1 MKSSGERNHTDLN
14 HIYGHSFMML
24 CATHYESSQPDA
36 NWQFFNRGISGNRI
50 VDLYARIKKDEI
62 GEITIK
68 ENESR
73 VELAPDVARHVMRSM
88 QNGTINEFLVVCK
101 AVSGAKE
108 VNAKG
113 EARGNGRKGGSRGGS
128 KGGKPSSNRGKGRV
142 VRR

>member
-1 MKSSGERNHTDLN
+1 MDKEQLLKAEIEKLISMGK
-14 HIYGHSFMML
+14 
-24 CATHYESSQPDA
+24 A
-36 NWQFFNRGISGNRI
+36 NGSVTEEEIIAKLEKIS
-50 VDLYARIKKDEI
+50 VTPEEMEVVFKALAEAK
-62 GEITIK
+62 ITIK

-101 AVSGAKE
+101 AVSAGKE

-113 EARGNGRKGGSRGGS
+113 EAKPSHRRGG
-128 KGGKPSSNRGKGRV
+128 KGGKPSQGSRGKGRV

>member
-1 MKSSGERNHTDLN
+1 MGSNHDVTER
-14 HIYGHSFMML
+14 
-24 CATHYESSQPDA
+24 Q
-36 NWQFFNRGISGNRI
+36 I
-50 VDLYARIKKDEI
+50 VNSILKYARIKKDEI

-113 EARGNGRKGGSRGGS
+113 EARGNGRRGGGKGG
-128 KGGKPSSNRGKGRV
+128 KNGGKPSGNKSRGRV